1 MKYSCIIWDWNGTL
15 ADDLEASLRSVNDTL
30 MRRNMPTINLA
41 QYHSYID
48 TPIIRFYEHLFD
60 LNEVPMSVLS
70 EEFHSGYQK
79 YFQGLQTGAAELLE
93 ELRQEGTIQ
102 VILTSS
108 NQELIEADVKKLG
121 VRQYFDALLGAD
133 DFQAASK
140 VQRGVHWIKSHH
152 HAPETMVMV
161 GDSLH
166 DFEVAQAM
174 GTNCI
179 LFSGGH
185 QAEKDLKTTG
195 VPVVQNFKELRELLL
210 QK

>member
-1 MKYSCIIWDWNGTL
+1 MKYSCMIWDWNGTL
-15 ADDLEASLRSVNDTL
+15 ADDVEASLRSVNDTL
-30 MRRNMPTINLA
+30 LRRNMPVINLN
-41 QYHSYID
+41 QYYSYID

-70 EEFHSGYQK
+70 EEFHEGYQK
-79 YFQGLQTGAAELLE
+79 YFQGLHTGAEELLKE
-93 ELRQEGTIQ
+93 IRNLGIPQ

-108 NQELIEADVKKLG
+108 NRELIEEDTRRLG

-140 VQRGVHWIKSHH
+140 VQRGINWIKSQPY
-152 HAPETMVMV
+152 APDTMVMI

-166 DFEVAQAM
+166 DFEVARAM

-179 LFSGGH
+179 LFTGGH
-185 QAEKDLKTTG
+185 QAEKDLKTAG
-195 VPVVQNFKELRELLL
+195 VPIAHDFDELRQILL
-210 QK
+210 

>member
-1 MKYSCIIWDWNGTL
+1 MRYTCIIWDWNGTL
-15 ADDLEASLRSVNDTL
+15 ADDLDASLRSVNDTL
-30 MRRNMPTINLA
+30 MRRNMAPITLD

-70 EEFHSGYQK
+70 EEYHRGYQK
-79 YFQGLQTGAAELLE
+79 YFEGLQAGAKELLE
-93 ELRQEGTIQ
+93 ALRGKGARQ

-108 NQELIEADVKKLG
+108 HGDIIEADTKKLG
-121 VRQYFDALLGAD
+121 IRQYFDAILGAE

-140 VQRGVHWIKSHH
+140 VQRGIDWIKAQP

-174 GTNCI
+174 GTRCI

-185 QAEKDLKTTG
+185 QSRQDLLTTG
-195 VPVVQNFKELRELLL
+195 APVVDSFAALGELLL
-210 QK
+210 